1 MSTRSIAFK
10 SLVLA
15 GVLAGV
21 AQVAV
26 ADTTPSQP
34 VVCGAGTSSASTGG
48 TFCLPTHNGASSS
61 SRYAGSR

>member
-1 MSTRSIAFK
+1 MSTRSMVLK

-15 GVLAGV
+15 GVLAGI

-26 ADTTPSQP
+26 ADTAPSQP

-48 TFCLPTHNGASSS
+48 TFCIPTHNGTSSS